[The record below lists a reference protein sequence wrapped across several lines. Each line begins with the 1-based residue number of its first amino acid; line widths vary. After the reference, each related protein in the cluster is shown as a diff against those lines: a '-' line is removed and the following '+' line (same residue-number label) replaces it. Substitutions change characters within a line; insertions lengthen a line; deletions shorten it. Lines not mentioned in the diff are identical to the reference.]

1 MKLEPLS
8 WLSNRVWALILT
20 LSSLCCKEKTDSC
33 MTMHS
38 ALLLYH
44 SQTAQMLESCWNW
57 LDPGLGLI
65 KLANPAAGTGF
76 QGQEWRGHKL
86 EVTRTLLG
94 GARAWHNSDGKWFVR
109 FREGAECVGHSCT
122 LGRWKMKQLQRRR
135 GSAFDPAVEQVAT
148 RDRWLPATPSFS
160 SWTSMREACWMS
172 SCTGAFCFL
181 PACSARWP

>member
-1 MKLEPLS
+1 M
-8 WLSNRVWALILT
+8 N
-20 LSSLCCKEKTDSC
+20 
-33 MTMHS
+33 S
-38 ALLLYH
+38 ALSLYH
-44 SQTAQMLESCWNW
+44 SRTAQMLKSCRNW

-109 FREGAECVGHSCT
+109 FREGAKWVGHSCISGKVKNET
-122 LGRWKMKQLQRRR
+122 ASAKAWECGWSSRRA
-135 GSAFDPAVEQVAT
+135 GSDARRMIASDP
-148 RDRWLPATPSFS
+148 PPPFS
-160 SWTSMREACWMS
+160 SWTSMRGACWMS